1 MDRTERFYRIDQL
14 LHERKVVH
22 IETFLEELEISRA
35 TFKRDIEH
43 LRDRLN
49 APIVWDRNAGG
60 YRFGQPVAGSKYE
73 LPGLW
78 FNASEIHALLTMQHL
93 LRNLGPG
100 LLSPH
105 VDPLLTRLKVLLES
119 AEIPVDSVEKRIRI
133 LRVNARA
140 YEPEHFAPIATA
152 VLQRKKLEI
161 GYYTRSRDETQHR
174 VLSPQRLTHYRDNW
188 YLDAWCHLRNGIR
201 SFSLDAIRRVRPIN
215 EPAQD
220 VSERELDETL
230 GAGYGIFS
238 GKEVRWAELR
248 FTPQRARWVSREAWH
263 PEQKSHYD
271 DAGRY
276 VLNVPYSDDRELVM
290 DILKFGP
297 EVEVL
302 APAALRQRVVELVG
316 RTSEIYEKIALAP
329 GEN

>member
-14 LHERKVVH
+14 LHERRIVPIAV
-22 IETFLEELEISRA
+22 FLEELEISRA
-35 TFKRDIEH
+35 TFKRDIEY

-49 APIVWDRNAGG
+49 APIVWDREAGG
-60 YRFGQPVAGSKYE
+60 YRFDQPLAGNKYE

-93 LRNLGPG
+93 LQNLGPG

-105 VDPLLTRLKVLLES
+105 VDPLLTRLKLLLES
-119 AEIPVDSVEKRIRI
+119 AEIPMDSVEKRIRI

-140 YEPEHFAPIATA
+140 YEPEHFSPIATA

-161 GYYTRSRDETQHR
+161 SYYTRSRDETQDR
-174 VLSPQRLTHYRDNW
+174 LLSPQRLTHYRDNW
-188 YLDAWCHLRNGIR
+188 YLDAWCHLRNGVR
-201 SFSLDAIRRVRPIN
+201 SFSLDAIRRVKLTAER
-215 EPAQD
+215 AQD
-220 VSERELDETL
+220 VSEQELDEIL
-230 GAGYGIFS
+230 GTGYGIFS
-238 GKEVRWAELR
+238 GKEVKWAELR

-263 PEQKSHYD
+263 PEQKSSFD
-271 DAGRY
+271 GEGRY
-276 VLNVPYSDDRELVM
+276 ILNVPYSDDRELAM

-302 APAALRQRVVELVG
+302 GPDSLRRRIIDLVG
-316 RTSEIYEKIALAP
+316 QTAGVYGRTR
-329 GEN
+329 

>member
-14 LHERKVVH
+14 LHERKIVH

-35 TFKRDIEH
+35 TFKRDIEY

-49 APIVWDRNAGG
+49 APIVWDREAGG
-60 YRFGQPVAGSKYE
+60 YRFDKPVTGNKYE

-93 LRNLGPG
+93 LRSLGPG

-105 VDPLLTRLKVLLES
+105 VDPLLTRLKLLLES
-119 AEIPVDSVEKRIRI
+119 AEIPMDSVEKRIRI
-133 LRVNARA
+133 LRVNARS
-140 YEPEHFAPIATA
+140 YEPEHFSPIATA
-152 VLQRKKLEI
+152 VLQRKKLGI
-161 GYYTRSRDETQHR
+161 SYYTRSRDETQDR

-188 YLDAWCHLRNGIR
+188 YLDAWCHMRNGIR
-201 SFSLDAIRRVRPIN
+201 SFSLDAIRRVRLIS
-215 EPAQD
+215 EQAQD
-220 VSERELDETL
+220 VSEQELDAIL
-230 GAGYGIFS
+230 GTGYGIFS
-238 GKEVRWAELR
+238 GKEVKWAELR

-263 PEQKSHYD
+263 PEQKSRFD
-271 DAGRY
+271 EEGRY
-276 VLNVPYSDDRELVM
+276 ILNVPYSDDRELVM

-302 APAALRQRVVELVG
+302 GPAPLRRRIIDLVG
-316 RTSEIYEKIALAP
+316 QTSGVY
-329 GEN
+329 GG